1 MAQSFESS
9 ISTHVYRALEGP
21 EHIRL
26 ILLHPALS
34 KDAPLRINF
43 LSSTL
48 EDLEG
53 RYEAISYTWG
63 QPILTF
69 ALHVDD
75 GTHVF
80 ITENLD
86 RALRYLRRADRDRL
100 LWADAASINQTDNKE
115 KAVQIPLMVQIF
127 RGAQRVMAWLDP
139 GGDTTVE
146 QAGMRKL
153 DLLSRASR
161 IARGRLHE
169 IPHEVLLFLSLPWFN
184 RLWIVQEIVFSLEI
198 CLICGT
204 TELPFSRLVSA
215 LSVVEPFTQR
225 DSHYNAARLEA
236 IGEIVKLW
244 DRYSL
249 FGEVRSEREAQERGL
264 RMTISP
270 IEHTDIISLVERFGS
285 YGCTDP
291 RDRIFALCSMATDI
305 RTNDQTFQA
314 DDEHSS
320 ETEDDY
326 PKETPRYDTIPLDI
340 DYSLNVME
348 TYTNFVHASLEK
360 PMVAGLIWKALLSR
374 QYSPRPIDWPSWVP
388 DWRVSPHVPERML
401 DGAEFDFAPKLSKSA
416 TGVLRVT
423 LSAKAYIR
431 GEENRGRHI
440 IKSKTSRYAKGARGS
455 FESQLWGLS
464 KLYKLL
470 QKREKVREHDHLSG
484 KLGKNRQQLYQMD
497 LPNPLVDMVKA
508 IVLRH
513 SSVREDF
520 EVKEVF
526 VELDRYLARNS
537 MASEGEDSLCSSESA
552 SVQLRGLLNNLYAAL
567 GDTNTLFCF
576 QDLAAG
582 IHSIGYGNVALEPG
596 DRLLPLEYRPRI
608 SIDKQT
614 ESVLILR
621 PVDSMEGLDDQQ
633 LVYRL
638 VGSGRI
644 IDPITDMIGMVHM
657 ESLKEDFQS
666 YLRMR
671 GEKPNI
677 VKEMEMEMEMVMD
690 AKVHFASLVYTS
702 IEHVLYLV

>member
-1 MAQSFESS
+1 MALSDDPSVRRHS
-9 ISTHVYRALEGP
+9 YAALKGP

-26 ILLHPALS
+26 IALHPALS

-80 ITENLD
+80 VTENLD

-169 IPHEVLLFLSLPWFN
+169 IPREVLLFLSLPWFN

-215 LSVVEPFTQR
+215 LSVMEPFTQR
-225 DSHYNAARLEA
+225 DSHYDAARLEA

-249 FGEVRSEREAQERGL
+249 FGEVQSEREAQERGL
-264 RMTISP
+264 GMIISP

-320 ETEDDY
+320 ETEDND
-326 PKETPRYDTIPLDI
+326 PKEPLHYDTISLDI

-360 PMVAGLIWKALLSR
+360 PMMADLIWKALLSR

-401 DGAEFDFAPKLSKSA
+401 DGVEFDFTPKLSKSA

-423 LSAKAYIR
+423 LSTKAHIP
-431 GEENRGRHI
+431 GEENRDFHTI
-440 IKSKTSRYAKGARGS
+440 NFKTPQYAKGVGGS
-455 FESQLWGLS
+455 FESQLLGLS

-470 QKREKVREHDHLSG
+470 QNREKVREHGHLSG
-484 KLGKNRQQLYQMD
+484 KLGKNWQQLYQMN
-497 LPNPLVDMVKA
+497 LPNPLVDMIRR
-508 IVLRH
+508 IVPR
-513 SSVREDF
+513 SNFVRKYYEAR
-520 EVKEVF
+520 EVF
-526 VELDRYLARNS
+526 VELERYLARFP
-537 MASEGEDSLCSSESA
+537 MASEGEESLCSPESA
-552 SVQLRGLLNNLYAAL
+552 SVLLQSLVNDLHAAL
-567 GDTNTLFCF
+567 GDTDALFCF
-576 QDLAAG
+576 QDLATG
-582 IHSIGYGNVALEPG
+582 MNSVGYGNTALEPG
-596 DRLLPLEYRPRI
+596 DRLLPLKFRPRI
-608 SIDKQT
+608 TIDQPI
-614 ESVLILR
+614 EPVLILR
-621 PVDSMEGLDDQQ
+621 PVDSIEGLDDQK

-638 VGSGRI
+638 VGSGTI
-644 IDPITDMIGMVHM
+644 IDPMTALMGMTYK
-657 ESLKEDFQS
+657 ESFE
-666 YLRMR
+666 R
-671 GEKPNI
+671 GLKPNSNTTKRKPLR
-677 VKEMEMEMEMVMD
+677 VKEMEEKMY
-690 AKVHFASLVYTS
+690 FAGLGYRST
-702 IEHVLYLV
+702 EHVLYLV